1 MRIYYVPS
9 GNIAAIVLDRDVSLT
24 NADEHA
30 ERTTTFIEVA
40 EAENSLRVVDILR
53 HGLEA
58 RNIQKY
64 YVDVDTAA
72 LMENSL
78 WQSEI

>member
-1 MRIYYVPS
+1 MRIYYVPN
-9 GNIAAIVLDRDVSLT
+9 GNIAAIVLDRDVPLINT
-24 NADEHA
+24 DEHA

-58 RNIQKY
+58 RNVQKY